1 MAISLS
7 WHKGCSIQG
16 TKTRANVGGAMT
28 AFAGVNTT
36 ELLVAGMRLAQDNH
50 RIIANNIANVD
61 TPRYNPVEMDFQST
75 LRNAVEG
82 RGRISLR
89 RTRPQH
95 LDASRFSIRHT
106 SRVHISKNDY
116 NKVDIEQ
123 EIANL
128 AENRG
133 RYNVYGSILVKQ
145 FAMVKSML
153 SNLR

>member
-1 MAISLS
+1 
-7 WHKGCSIQG
+7 
-16 TKTRANVGGAMT
+16 MT
-28 AFAGVNTT
+28 AFAGVNTSQ
-36 ELLVAGMRLAQDNH
+36 LLVAGMRLAQDNH

-61 TPRYNPVEMDFQST
+61 TPGYNPVEMDFQST

-106 SRVHISKNDY
+106 SLVQISKNDY

>member
-1 MAISLS
+1 MA
-7 WHKGCSIQG
+7 
-16 TKTRANVGGAMT
+16 
-28 AFAGVNTT
+28 AFAGVNTSQ
-36 ELLVAGMRLAQDNH
+36 LLVAGMRLAQDNH

-95 LDASRFSIRHT
+95 LDASRFSLDHASLVQT
-106 SRVHISKNDY
+106 SKNSY
-116 NKVDIEQ
+116 NKVDIEK

-128 AENRG
+128 AKNRG
-133 RYNVYGSILVKQ
+133 RYITYGSILVKQ
-145 FAMVKSML
+145 FSMVKSML
-153 SNLR
+153 ANLR

>member
-1 MAISLS
+1 MA
-7 WHKGCSIQG
+7 
-16 TKTRANVGGAMT
+16 
-28 AFAGVNTT
+28 AFAGVNTSQ
-36 ELLVAGMRLAQDNH
+36 LLVAGMRLAQDNH

-61 TPRYNPVEMDFQST
+61 TPGYKPVERDFQST

-95 LDASRFSIRHT
+95 LDASRFRIRHA
-106 SRVHISKNDY
+106 SVVQISKNDY
-116 NKVDIEQ
+116 NKVDIEK

-133 RYNVYGSILVKQ
+133 RYTTYGSILVKQ
-145 FAMVKSML
+145 FSMIKNML
-153 SNLR
+153 ANLR